1 VENTT
6 ETPQFDGSIESA
18 VGLLVEPEEAPEQE
32 LEEASA
38 ELEEDSDPEETDD
51 SEEDVAEFDD
61 SEEEEVEEDDEGA
74 DDADSEEPQ
83 FFKVKVD
90 GEEVEV
96 TLEDL
101 KRGYSGQ
108 KYVQKG
114 MQEAAA
120 AKKQA
125 EQVYE
130 ALLAE
135 RQQMANLYQQLQSGN
150 FAQPPSPPTKEL
162 FDQDPIGY
170 MEQKMA
176 YDEAKAQY
184 DTQMAEM
191 QKVAAQQSEAQQA
204 AMQAYLQ
211 QEKQALMAVMPEF
224 GDAQKA
230 TKLRENLV
238 RGGSEFYGYQPEEI
252 GNVMD
257 HRAIMVLKDAV
268 AYRNLMAG
276 KDKAAKKVSGAK
288 PVVKPGSKKIGDG
301 KQKVQQRRKA
311 KLGQSGRIEDALS
324 LVLNQ

>member
-150 FAQPPSPPTKEL
+150 FAQPPSPPTKAL

-191 QKVAAQQSEAQQA
+191 QKVAAQQSQAQQA

-211 QEKQALMAVMPEF
+211 QERQALMAVMPEF

-230 TKLRENLV
+230 TKIRENLV

>member
-6 ETPQFDGSIESA
+6 ETPQFDGTIESA
-18 VGLLVEPEEAPEQE
+18 VGLLVEPEEAPEE
-32 LEEASA
+32 LEETSA
-38 ELEEDSDPEETDD
+38 ELEEESDLEEADD
-51 SEEDVAEFDD
+51 SEEEVAEFDD

-74 DDADSEEPQ
+74 DDADSEAPKL
-83 FFKVKVD
+83 FKVKVD

-176 YDEAKAQY
+176 YDEAKAKY

-191 QKVAAQQSEAQQA
+191 QKVAAQQSQAQQA

-211 QEKQALMAVMPEF
+211 QERQALMAVMPEF
-224 GDAQKA
+224 GDAEKA
-230 TKLRENLV
+230 TKIREKLV

-288 PVVKPGSKKIGDG
+288 PVVKPGSKKIGDS